1 MNQLRVS
8 ILQADIAWEN
18 KQDNLRRLREKLENL
33 RGAAEIVVLPETFS
47 TGFSMNARQLAE
59 PVTGRTIETLRR
71 WASDY
76 RIALAGSYIACDE
89 NSRPPEKE
97 KNSSEEK
104 NISSGDTSV
113 SSQDNS
119 LPCHPAA
126 CYNRAFFLTPEGEAY
141 FCDKRHLFRMG
152 NETEHFTPGSRHTL
166 ITYRGWNI
174 RLLVC
179 YDLRFPVWS
188 RNVNNEYDL
197 LIYVANW
204 PAARR
209 KVWDV
214 LLQARALENIS
225 YVCGVNRIGTDG
237 NRIPYDGGSAIY
249 SPKGE
254 LLARVPDREEGTA
267 TAVLELPA
275 LQAFRDKFP
284 AWKDADTFIVH

>member
-8 ILQADIAWEN
+8 ILQTDIAWED
-18 KQDNLRRLREKLENL
+18 KQDNLRRLRERLETL
-33 RGAAEIVVLPETFS
+33 RGAVEIVVLPETFS
-47 TGFSMNARQLAE
+47 TGFSMNAAGLAE
-59 PVTGRTIETLRR
+59 PVTGSTIETLRQ

-76 RIALAGSYIACDE
+76 RIAIAGSYISSDE
-89 NSRPPEKE
+89 TPV
-97 KNSSEEK
+97 SSEG
-104 NISSGDTSV
+104 NHLSCGQT
-113 SSQDNS
+113 
-119 LPCHPAA
+119 A

-141 FCDKRHLFRMG
+141 FYDKRHLFRMG

-166 ITYRGWNI
+166 IPYRGWNI

-188 RNVNNEYDL
+188 RNVNNGYDL

-225 YVCGVNRIGTDG
+225 YVCGVNRIGSDG
-237 NRIPYDGGSAIY
+237 NRIPYDGGSVIY
-249 SPKGE
+249 SHRGE
-254 LLARVPDREEGTA
+254 RLAHVPDREEGSAVA
-267 TAVLELPA
+267 TLDLAA
-275 LQAFRDKFP
+275 LRTFREKFP
-284 AWKDADTFIVH
+284 AWKDADHFTVY